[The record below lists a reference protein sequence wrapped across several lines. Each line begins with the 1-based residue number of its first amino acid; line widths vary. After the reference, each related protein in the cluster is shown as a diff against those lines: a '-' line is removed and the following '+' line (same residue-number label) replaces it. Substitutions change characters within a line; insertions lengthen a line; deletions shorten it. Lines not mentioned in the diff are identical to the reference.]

1 MSASTSTVSTNGST
15 VVDPL
20 ALDRLDTDLTLASI
34 SLGVARARFDHC
46 GSATNARL
54 LDEAVSDVDR
64 LLDERLARRTA

>member
-1 MSASTSTVSTNGST
+1 MSASTVSTST

-34 SLGVARARFDHC
+34 SLAVARARFDHC

-54 LDEAVSDVDR
+54 LDEAVGDVDR